1 MLHEMDIETG
11 IDFNALVKS
20 AQFIEK
26 ILGKKLNSRQM
37 DVLHKGKKGCLS

>member
-1 MLHEMDIETG
+1 MLHEMGIKTE
-11 IDFNALVKS
+11 IDFNAVVKS

-37 DVLHKGKKGCLS
+37 DILYKGRKGCFS